1 MKGGAPARIVAV
13 PGVTPVTTTT
23 TVVNE
28 LPSGY
33 RSTEGGTL
41 TTSELEELRWIVK
54 PFPQGLDSGPQ
65 GAESERAM
73 SSFAVLPGPVI
84 VRLAGEKLIVAGTG
98 TAWLAG
104 V

>member
-13 PGVTPVTTTT
+13 PGATPVTTTT

-41 TTSELEELRWIVK
+41 TTSGLEELRWIVK
-54 PFPQGLDSGPQ
+54 PFPQGLDSGSP
-65 GAESERAM
+65 RRR
-73 SSFAVLPGPVI
+73 V
-84 VRLAGEKLIVAGTG
+84 GEGNE
-98 TAWLAG
+98 
-104 V
+104 

>member
-1 MKGGAPARIVAV
+1 
-13 PGVTPVTTTT
+13 
-23 TVVNE
+23 
-28 LPSGY
+28 
-33 RSTEGGTL
+33 
-41 TTSELEELRWIVK
+41 
-54 PFPQGLDSGPQ
+54 
-65 GAESERAM
+65 M